1 VIFQPVLFALWFLF
15 NYVVNCLNQLHGVSH
30 PGVRAKNPGTNLDRS
45 ALTFQGKSAEMFL
58 KNTQNASLFQN
69 LSQLT
74 FLSADLCPAKFAR
87 TFLNQF
93 PNSFPGIS
101 VSEPKEVCHDVPNE
115 VSNDVQRK
123 QCTQAPVQ
131 DCK

>member
-1 VIFQPVLFALWFLF
+1 MV
-15 NYVVNCLNQLHGVSH
+15 
-30 PGVRAKNPGTNLDRS
+30 
-45 ALTFQGKSAEMFL
+45 L
-58 KNTQNASLFQN
+58 KNMQNASLFQN
-69 LSQLT
+69 VSQLT

-115 VSNDVQRK
+115 VSNAVQRK
-123 QCTQAPVQ
+123 QCPQAPVQ
-131 DCK
+131 DCEQVPKEECTSVPAQKCYTVCSSD